1 MQKRI
6 LLIII
11 VLMMLIGNT
20 SCNRSSTS
28 TSTPTLPITSEN
40 EKGLAIL
47 SYSSYEDIQGLF
59 HIVGEVENKG
69 QNNSEKNKV
78 TATFYDEQGKP
89 ENSYSNYCYI
99 DIIKSGDKSPFEIVC
114 YSAPRVEG
122 FSLIAEGQVTDK
134 PPHLN
139 IEVGEVKTA
148 INPDGYDVI
157 TGQVTNTN
165 EKLINIA
172 MVVGSFY
179 DSDGTIIN
187 VSVTFCDRHPLNPN
201 ETAGFSL
208 VLDPNIS
215 SKISSRSLTAIG
227 YQ

>member
-11 VLMMLIGNT
+11 VLMMLIGNI
-20 SCNRSSTS
+20 SCYPSSTS
-28 TSTPTLPITSEN
+28 PSILPNDSKIEN
-40 EKGLAIL
+40 GLAIL

-59 HIVGEVENKG
+59 RIVGEVENRG
-69 QNNSEKNKV
+69 RNNSEKNKV

-89 ENSYSNYCYI
+89 ETSYSNYCYI

-114 YSAPRVEG
+114 PSAPKVEG
-122 FSLIAEGQVTDK
+122 FSLMAEGQVTDK

-139 IEVGEVKTA
+139 IEIGETKTA
-148 INPDGYDVI
+148 INPDGYNVI
-157 TGQVTNTN
+157 TGLVTNNN
-165 EKLINIA
+165 EKLINIG

-179 DSDGTIIN
+179 DSNGTVIT
-187 VSVTFCDRHPLNPN
+187 VGMTFCDRHPLNPN

-208 VLDPNIS
+208 VIDPNIS
-215 SKISSRSLTAIG
+215 SKISSHSLIAIG
-227 YQ
+227 Y